1 MTVVGHDWVS
11 ANKFNPERSGPE
23 IYAPRDRRT
32 TEQLSNTG
40 HIAPLHPQTNEA
52 GQADDRA
59 GANLDPLIRR
69 ISGIS
74 IDEIDRVIRELERVR
89 ERLRSEGERVNCE
102 IADYADLARATITS
116 MRVISGS
123 IRNLNPAYG
132 TEAPAP
138 PPNEA

>member
-1 MTVVGHDWVS
+1 MTVVRHDWVS

-32 TEQLSNTG
+32 TEQLSNAG
-40 HIAPLHPQTNEA
+40 HIAPLHPQTSEV

-74 IDEIDRVIRELERVR
+74 IDEIDRVIRELESVR
-89 ERLRSEGERVNCE
+89 ERLRREGERVNRE
-102 IADYADLARATITS
+102 VRDYADLARATINS

-123 IRNLNPAYG
+123 IRNLNPAY
-132 TEAPAP
+132 TKAPAP
-138 PPNEA
+138 PPN